1 MKTVIEL
8 NNVLKQFNVNI
19 NEINEFHD
27 NTRNNL
33 FNNIYILDN
42 KYVLRITD
50 SSIINELRLSE
61 IANLINMYNSINVKC
76 PMLFKANDK
85 FSILEDN
92 KTIYLQEYIKEELLL
107 DKNIKVDC
115 LSHIGVLANKFTN
128 KDLHSVNSMFSII
141 ELAPGDID
149 IDEKQENLNNL
160 LGFIENSN
168 LKNKLIKFNN
178 DNRNEIKKHLNDL
191 PRCNYQGD
199 LNDSNILIK
208 DNKFYGLI
216 DFNYSGKEV
225 NINYFINECRYDLE
239 EKDIIE
245 LSSLEIYEKL
255 NKYLHQNL
263 DKILTNYKLNN
274 IEESLITNYK
284 NILFISSFPYI
295 SSYIYFLKQDKYKN
309 KIIEL
314 LNLIIK

>member
-1 MKTVIEL
+1 MKTVNEL
-8 NNVLKQFNVNI
+8 NDILKQFNVNI
-19 NEINEFHD
+19 NEITEFYD

-50 SSIINELRLSE
+50 SSIINESRLIE
-61 IANLINMYNSINVKC
+61 IAHLIDMYNSIEVKC
-76 PMLFKANDK
+76 PILLKTNDK
-85 FSILEDN
+85 FAILEDN
-92 KTIYLQEYIKEELLL
+92 KTIYLQEYINEQLLSE
-107 DKNIKVDC
+107 KNIKIDY
-115 LSHIGVLANKFTN
+115 LSHIGVLASKFTN

-149 IDEKQENLNNL
+149 IDEKQENFNNL
-160 LGFIENSN
+160 IDSIDDSN

-225 NINYFINECRYDLE
+225 NINYFINECRYDIE

-245 LSSLEIYEKL
+245 LSSVEIYEKL
-255 NKYLHQNL
+255 NKCLYKNL
-263 DKILTNYKLNN
+263 DVILMNYKLNN
-274 IEESLITNYK
+274 IEDNIITNYK
-284 NILFISSFPYI
+284 NILFISSFPYT
-295 SSYIYFLKQDKYKN
+295 STYKHFLKQDKYKT

-314 LNLIIK
+314 LYLILE